1 MPYLP
6 PQGQGFPGNATTT
19 DVLSGV
25 TFSSIQGT
33 NLTGNIPQNGA
44 LNYNPSTVA
53 QAIPAGYTTGGTI
66 AAVGGSA
73 TAADVL
79 SGAGFSSAAGIGL
92 TGTMP
97 NNGAPTFTPSESA
110 QSIPAGYY
118 SGGTIAAAT
127 LGAQGSL
134 SIGATAG
141 VQTLTITGLGFAPTK
156 VVVVP
161 SVTSLAGG
169 TGKSLIGEG
178 TTANYAFS
186 LYDSS
191 QDAANVYVG
200 GTTGSKIAATLS
212 LVAGGFSIQ
221 LASGYTWGSTN
232 GAATSDFTWYAIG

>member
-97 NNGAPTFTPSESA
+97 NNGAPTLQPGTAIS
-110 QSIPAGYY
+110 AGYY
-118 SGGTIAAAT
+118 SGGSAAPVKTAVGTASNSSTSEAFYKLGGTALDQYLLSIPVPADLTNIIAVWCYTQGALYLDNIQAT
-127 LGAQGSL
+127 PLGYANGVDAGCLVVQNSNVNDEILFQTGGALSL
-134 SIGATAG
+134 SSAG
-141 VQTLTITGLGFAPTK
+141 ITLPYWTSITET
-156 VVVVP
+156 VNY
-161 SVTSLAGG
+161 
-169 TGKSLIGEG
+169 LI
-178 TTANYAFS
+178 
-186 LYDSS
+186 
-191 QDAANVYVG
+191 
-200 GTTGSKIAATLS
+200 I
-212 LVAGGFSIQ
+212 
-221 LASGYTWGSTN
+221 YT
-232 GAATSDFTWYAIG
+232 